1 MDNILIQSSYETAV
15 NNIPNMIIS
24 KKLICIIGYINNSPI
39 KILIDTGASC
49 SLIFL
54 HTIERLK
61 LDYLVDNNSQVCL
74 QGIGNEITIGR
85 LWYIDLKINKMNYP
99 SSFIV
104 SNNIIDFDIII
115 GINFLQTYKGV
126 IDFGNNILKLN
137 NNKISFN
144 Y

>member
-1 MDNILIQSSYETAV
+1 MDNILIQSSYETAI

-24 KKLICIIGYINNSPI
+24 KKLICIIGYINNCPI

-61 LDYLVDNNSQVCL
+61 LHYLVDINGQVCL

-104 SNNIIDFDIII
+104 SNNNIIDFDIVI
-115 GINFLQTYKGV
+115 GLNFLQTYKGV

-137 NNKISFN
+137 NNKISF
-144 Y
+144 